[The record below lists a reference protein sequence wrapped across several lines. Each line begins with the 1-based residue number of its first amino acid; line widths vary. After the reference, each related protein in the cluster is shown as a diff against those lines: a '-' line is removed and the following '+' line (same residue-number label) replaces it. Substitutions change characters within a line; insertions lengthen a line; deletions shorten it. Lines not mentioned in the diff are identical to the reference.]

1 MKKKN
6 KKADVFQLIILLLIL
21 FIAAVVGILFL
32 KLDNVI
38 LNFYGTSGLL
48 NSTAIGTDFNNMLI
62 DTAPK
67 TTDYMIFMLFA
78 GGIIGLLIS
87 SARTNFSPTI
97 FFLFMLLLVI
107 TIFIASGMV
116 NIYSG
121 FTQQITL
128 TNESNQLQLTGF
140 IFSKYTPLIM
150 TVIGGLIML
159 VMWSKSGQDI
169 I

>member
-1 MKKKN
+1 MK
-6 KKADVFQLIILLLIL
+6 KKADVFQLIILILIL

-32 KLDNVI
+32 KLDNTI
-38 LNFYGTSGLL
+38 TNFYETSGLL
-48 NSTAIGTDFNNMLI
+48 NSTAIGTQYNEMMQ

-67 TTDYMIFMLFA
+67 TTDYMIFMLFC
-78 GGIIGLLIS
+78 GGVIGLLIS
-87 SARTNFSPTI
+87 SAKTNFSPTI

-128 TNESNQLQLTGF
+128 TNEANQLTLTGF

-150 TVIGGLIML
+150 TVLGGLIML
-159 VMWSKSGQDI
+159 VMWSKSGQEI